1 VADEASVAG
10 RGAERRRLK
19 RYTKRVNVR
28 FETATLRGNGRVRN
42 LHKEGMFVASHLLP
56 AALERVRIVM
66 ELRDGRK
73 IEIGGTVRWTSAQM
87 PARAPAT
94 GFGVQLESPGQDYLD
109 FFASLLFGG

>member
-1 VADEASVAG
+1 MAG
-10 RGAERRRLK
+10 RGQERRRLK
-19 RYTKRVNVR
+19 RFTKRVNVR
-28 FETATLRGNGRVRN
+28 FETATLRGNGRIRN

-56 AALERVRIVM
+56 GTLERVRIVM

-73 IEIGGTVRWTSAQM
+73 IELGGTVRWTSAEQ

-94 GFGVQLESPGQDYLD
+94 GFGVLLEHPGQDYLE

>member
-1 VADEASVAG
+1 MAG
-10 RGAERRRLK
+10 RGSERRRLK

-56 AALERVRIVM
+56 ASLERVRIVM

-73 IEIGGTVRWTSAQM
+73 IEVGGTVRWTSAQM
-87 PARAPAT
+87 PARAPAP
-94 GFGVQLESPGQDYLD
+94 GFGVQIDVPGQDYLD